1 VEGAATESADLPP
14 ESMAVLARLADPS
27 SGLWEA
33 CGYQPFPLG
42 LTARRHPVRPDTI
55 ALAEARGHYDVV
67 VVGSGAGGGVAARV
81 LAEAGASVL
90 VVERGRWTDR
100 DAPGMDHLRNHRG
113 PLLGDGTSPDGH
125 PRARLGRN
133 GHEVPVGPLDDGY
146 HNNAITIGGGS
157 RLFGAQAWR
166 FHPDDFRMASVYG
179 VPEGSALADW
189 PISYD
194 DLAPFYRQVEWDVG
208 VAATPDATT
217 PGGDFPMPPWP
228 PGREG
233 RLLLDA
239 AGRLGWTT
247 TRVPLLI
254 NTEARDGRAACV
266 RCGFCVGFPCPVD
279 AKNGSDVAA
288 VPKAVRLGAQL
299 LAGAQV
305 VRISDDGA
313 VEVVADTGHRTIRAG
328 RILLAAGAIET
339 ARLLQVSRIGNDW
352 VGDCLQGHTYVGAY
366 GRFDDVVVDGLG
378 PGPSVATRQ
387 FTHHNEG
394 VVGGGLLANDFV
406 KLPTLF
412 YLRALPPDAPR
423 HGQAAIDEVTR
434 WYRRT
439 GHVYGPVQELP
450 TRAARVRLSDRTA
463 DAAGVPVARLEGSQ
477 HPEDLR
483 TAELLAAKAQAWLQ
497 EAGAQTTWRVQP
509 RDPVLSGGQHQ
520 AGTARMA
527 ETPKAGA
534 TDPHGRVWGTERV
547 YVADASLHVT
557 NGGAN
562 PSLTIMALAW
572 RTAAHIAALAP

>member
-1 VEGAATESADLPP
+1 MEGAAAEPANLPLA
-14 ESMAVLARLADPS
+14 SMAVLSRLANPA
-27 SGLWEA
+27 SGIWEA

-42 LTARRHPVRPDTI
+42 ALTARRDPVRPVTV
-55 ALAEARGHYDVV
+55 ALAEARSRYDVV
-67 VVGSGAGGGVAARV
+67 IVGSGAGGGVAARV

-90 VVERGRWTDR
+90 IVERGGWVGR
-100 DAPGMDHLRNHRG
+100 DAPGLDHLRNHRLT
-113 PLLGDGTSPDGH
+113 LLGDGTSPDGH
-125 PRARLGRN
+125 PRARTGSN
-133 GHEVPVGPLDDGY
+133 GEEVTIGPLDAEY

-166 FHPDDFRMASVYG
+166 FHPDDFRMASLYG

-194 DLAPFYRQVEWDVG
+194 DLAPFYRQVEWDLG
-208 VAATPDATT
+208 VAAGPDQ
-217 PGGDFPMPPWP
+217 DFPMPPWP
-228 PGREG
+228 PGRED

-239 AGRLGWTT
+239 AGRLGWPT

-254 NTEARDGRAACV
+254 NTQPRDGRAACV

-288 VPKAVRLGAQL
+288 LPKAIHLSAQL
-299 LAGAQV
+299 LAGTQV
-305 VRISDDGA
+305 VRISDDGR
-313 VEVVADTGHRTIRAG
+313 VDVVAGDEHRTILAG
-328 RILLAAGAIET
+328 RIVLAAGAIET

-352 VGDCLQGHTYVGAY
+352 VGDCLQGHTYAGAY

-387 FTHHNEG
+387 FAHHNAG

-406 KLPTLF
+406 KLPALF

-434 WYRRT
+434 WYLRT
-439 GHVYGPVQELP
+439 GHVWGPVQEVP
-450 TRAARVRLSDRTA
+450 TRAARVRLSARTA

-477 HPEDLR
+477 HPEDIR
-483 TAELLAAKAQAWLQ
+483 TAKLLAAKSQAWLQ
-497 EAGAQTTWRVQP
+497 EAGAHFTWPVQP
-509 RDPVLSGGQHQ
+509 HAPTLSGGQHQ

-527 ETPKAGA
+527 ETPEAGA
-534 TDPHGRVWGTERV
+534 TDPNGRVWGTERI
-547 YVADASLHVT
+547 YIADASLHVT

-572 RTAAHIAALAP
+572 RTAAHIAALTP

>member
-1 VEGAATESADLPP
+1 MEGAATEPTNLPP
-14 ESMAVLARLADPS
+14 ESMAVLTRLADPS
-27 SGLWEA
+27 SGIWEA

-42 LTARRHPVRPDTI
+42 ALTARRDPVRPDTV
-55 ALAEARGHYDVV
+55 ALAEARSRYDVV
-67 VVGSGAGGGVAARV
+67 IVGSGAGGGVAARV

-90 VVERGRWTDR
+90 IVERGGWVGR
-100 DAPGMDHLRNHRG
+100 DAPGMDHLRNHRN
-113 PLLGDGTSPDGH
+113 PLLGDGVSPDGH
-125 PRARLGRN
+125 PRARMGST
-133 GHEVPVGPLDDGY
+133 GEEVTVGPLDAGY

-166 FHPDDFRMASVYG
+166 FHPDDFRMASLYG

-194 DLAPFYRQVEWDVG
+194 DLAPFYRQVEWDIG
-208 VAATPDATT
+208 VAAAPDQ
-217 PGGDFPMPPWP
+217 DFPMPAWP
-228 PGREG
+228 PGRED

-239 AGRLGWTT
+239 AGRLGWPT

-254 NTEARDGRAACV
+254 NTQPRDGRAACV

-288 VPKAVRLGAQL
+288 LPKAIRLGAQL
-299 LAGAQV
+299 LVGTQV
-305 VRISDDGA
+305 VRIGDDGR
-313 VEVVADTGHRTIRAG
+313 VDVVTGDQHRTILAG
-328 RILLAAGAIET
+328 RIVLAAGAIET

-352 VGDCLQGHTYVGAY
+352 VGDCLQGHTYAGAY

-387 FTHHNEG
+387 FSHRNDG

-406 KLPTLF
+406 KLPALF

-434 WYRRT
+434 WYLRT
-439 GHVYGPVQELP
+439 GHVWGPVQEVP
-450 TRAARVRLSDRTA
+450 TRAARVRLSARTA

-477 HPEDLR
+477 HPEDIR
-483 TAELLAAKAQAWLQ
+483 TAKLLAAKSQMWLQ
-497 EAGAQTTWRVQP
+497 EAGAHYTWPVQP
-509 RDPVLSGGQHQ
+509 HAPVLSGGQHQ

-527 ETPKAGA
+527 EAPEAGA
-534 TDPHGRVWGTERV
+534 TDPNGRVWGTERI
-547 YVADASLHVT
+547 YIADASLHVT

-572 RTAAHIAALAP
+572 RTAAHIATLTP

>member
-1 VEGAATESADLPP
+1 MEGAAAEPTNLPAA
-14 ESMAVLARLADPS
+14 SMAVLSRLADPS
-27 SGLWEA
+27 SGIWEA

-42 LTARRHPVRPDTI
+42 ALTVRRDPVRPDTV
-55 ALAEARGHYDVV
+55 ALAEARSRYDVV
-67 VVGSGAGGGVAARV
+67 IVGSGAGGGVAARV

-90 VVERGRWTDR
+90 IIERGGWVGR
-100 DAPGMDHLRNHRG
+100 DAPGMDHLRNHRN
-113 PLLGDGTSPDGH
+113 PLLGDGASPDGH
-125 PRARLGRN
+125 PRARTGSN
-133 GHEVPVGPLDDGY
+133 GEEVTVGPLDAGY

-166 FHPDDFRMASVYG
+166 FRPDDFRMASLYG

-194 DLAPFYRQVEWDVG
+194 DLAPFYRQVEWDLG
-208 VAATPDATT
+208 VAAAPDQ
-217 PGGDFPMPPWP
+217 DFPMPPWP
-228 PGREG
+228 PGRED

-239 AGRLGWTT
+239 AGRLGWPT

-254 NTEARDGRAACV
+254 NTQARDGRAACV

-288 VPKAVRLGAQL
+288 LPKAIRLGAQL
-299 LAGAQV
+299 LAGTQV
-305 VRISDDGA
+305 VRISDDGR
-313 VEVVADTGHRTIRAG
+313 VDVVAGDEHRTILAG
-328 RILLAAGAIET
+328 RIVLAAGAIET

-352 VGDCLQGHTYVGAY
+352 VGDCLQGHTYAGAY
-366 GRFDDVVVDGLG
+366 GRFDDAVVDGLG
-378 PGPSVATRQ
+378 PGPSVATRH
-387 FTHHNEG
+387 FSHHNDG

-406 KLPTLF
+406 KLPALF

-434 WYRRT
+434 WYLRT
-439 GHVYGPVQELP
+439 GHVWGPVQEVP
-450 TRAARVRLSDRTA
+450 TRAARVRLSARTA

-477 HPEDLR
+477 HPEDIR
-483 TAELLAAKAQAWLQ
+483 TAKLLAAKSQTWLQ
-497 EAGAQTTWRVQP
+497 EAGAHFTWPVQP
-509 RDPVLSGGQHQ
+509 HAPALSGGQHQ

-527 ETPKAGA
+527 ETAKAGA
-534 TDPHGRVWGTERV
+534 TDPNGRVWGTERI
-547 YVADASLHVT
+547 YIADASLHVT

-572 RTAAHIAALAP
+572 RTAAHIAALSP